1 MAGDCSLAQLE
12 AKSIPSRHGKAGP
25 AVCWTGPLSSP
36 PFPPHPL
43 PPHLPPLLSAEPV
56 LEGRKPPPDSPA
68 HCVQPGAVSQ
78 GLLAYQS

>member
-12 AKSIPSRHGKAGP
+12 AKSRPSRHGKAGP
-25 AVCWTGPLSSP
+25 AVCWTGPLPSP

-43 PPHLPPLLSAEPV
+43 PPQPPPPLSAEPV

-68 HCVQPGAVSQ
+68 HCVQPGAASK